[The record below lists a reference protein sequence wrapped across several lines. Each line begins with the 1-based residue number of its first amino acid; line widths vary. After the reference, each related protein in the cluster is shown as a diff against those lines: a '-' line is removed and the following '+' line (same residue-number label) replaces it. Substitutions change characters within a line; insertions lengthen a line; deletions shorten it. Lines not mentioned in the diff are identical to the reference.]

1 MWLGR
6 INHWRSWRVFFYFSS
21 IAAKINS
28 TLKHSQSH
36 LWSNNYELCM
46 LPNMHDSQKR
56 SKRIDLRGLAAES
69 GRQLDALSH
78 VRDFICGDW
87 RTEDAVGQPSC
98 WWGHEFTATL
108 TIVCLGAGWN
118 TLMHTTHTLLHN
130 PPLKHFV
137 SLLHWHTHPPTLI
150 HQVQKSTQ
158 YLGGYSREG
167 GALRDDFG
175 YLQSFYPQ
183 GSEHQL
189 LLGRTQKGFLR
200 GLWKE
205 VRPEDE
211 RAEGKHTDTWAEAMH
226 TWRSVN
232 HAKRRKGQ
240 FRC

>member
-1 MWLGR
+1 
-6 INHWRSWRVFFYFSS
+6 
-21 IAAKINS
+21 
-28 TLKHSQSH
+28 
-36 LWSNNYELCM
+36 
-46 LPNMHDSQKR
+46 MHDSEKR
-56 SKRIDLRGLAAES
+56 SKRIDLRGLATES
-69 GRQLDALSH
+69 GRQPDALSH

-87 RTEDAVGQPSC
+87 RPEDAVGQPSC

-118 TLMHTTHTLLHN
+118 TLMHTQLTHFYIIPHSNIL
-130 PPLKHFV
+130 FV
-137 SLLHWHTHPPTLI
+137 FYTDIHTQPHTPTLV

-226 TWRSVN
+226 TWRS
-232 HAKRRKGQ
+232 H
-240 FRC
+240 